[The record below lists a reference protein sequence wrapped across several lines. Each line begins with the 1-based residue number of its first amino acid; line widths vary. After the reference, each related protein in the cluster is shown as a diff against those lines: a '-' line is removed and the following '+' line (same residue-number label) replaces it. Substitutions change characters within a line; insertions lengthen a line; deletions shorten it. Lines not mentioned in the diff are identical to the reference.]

1 MSEKLA
7 GRVALITGGTSGIG
21 EATVRRFVKEGAKV
35 VLVGRS
41 ASQGDAIA
49 AELAGRAVFVRAD
62 VSDEAGV
69 EQSIAATVA
78 AFGRLDILFNN
89 AGAPS
94 GGTVETFTHA
104 DFTASMNLLVGS
116 VVFGIKHAAPLMRAQ
131 RWGRIINTTSVAGL
145 RGHMGDYLYSIAK
158 AAVAHAT
165 RLAAV
170 ELGRDGITVNSIAP
184 GAVATPIFFG
194 GSAAANALDPAHA
207 AAKLAKL
214 TANLGKATPR
224 LAAGLPDDIA
234 AAALFLALDEAA
246 HVNGHDLVVDGG
258 MIAGGRTNYE

>member
-1 MSEKLA
+1 MTGRLA
-7 GRVALITGGTSGIG
+7 GKVALITGGTSGIG
-21 EATVRRFVKEGAKV
+21 EATVRLFASEGAHV

-41 ASQGDAIA
+41 AAQGQAIA
-49 AELAGRAVFVRAD
+49 SDLAGRAVFVQAD

-69 EQSIAATVA
+69 ERSIGAAIE
-78 AFGRLDILFNN
+78 AFGRLDILFSN

-94 GGTVETFTHA
+94 AGTIETLTPA

-116 VVFGIKHAAPLMRAQ
+116 VVFGIKHAAPVMRAQ
-131 RWGRIINTTSVAGL
+131 QGGRIINTTSVAGL

-170 ELGRDGITVNSIAP
+170 ELGRSGITVNSIAP

-194 GSAAANALDPAHA
+194 GSSVANDLDPAHA
-207 AAKLAKL
+207 AAKLARL
-214 TANLGKATPR
+214 TANLAKATPR
-224 LAAGLPDDIA
+224 LAPGLPEDVA
-234 AAALFLALDEAA
+234 AAALFLAGDDAA

-258 MIAGGRTNYE
+258 MIAGGRVHYE

>member
-1 MSEKLA
+1 MANRLA
-7 GRVALITGGTSGIG
+7 GKVALVTGGTSGIG
-21 EATVRRFVKEGAKV
+21 EATVRLFASEGANV

-41 ASQGDAIA
+41 AAQGQQIA
-49 AELAGRAVFVRAD
+49 HQLDGRAVFVRAD

-69 EQSIAATVA
+69 VQSIDAAVA
-78 AFGRLDILFNN
+78 TFGRLDILFSN

-94 GGTVETFTHA
+94 TGTIETLTPA

-116 VVFGIKHAAPLMRAQ
+116 VLFGIKHAAPIMRAQ
-131 RWGRIINTTSVAGL
+131 GWGRIINTTSVAGL

-158 AAVAHAT
+158 AAVGHAT

-170 ELGRDGITVNSIAP
+170 ELARSGITVNSIAP

-207 AAKLAKL
+207 AAKIAKL
-214 TANLGKATPR
+214 TANLAKATPR
-224 LAAGLPDDIA
+224 LVAGLPEDVA
-234 AAALFLALDEAA
+234 AAALFLAGDEAA

-258 MIAGGRTNYE
+258 MIAGGRVNYE

>member
-1 MSEKLA
+1 MTDRLTGK
-7 GRVALITGGTSGIG
+7 VALITGGTSGIG
-21 EATVRRFVKEGAKV
+21 EATVRRFVKEGASV

-41 ASQGDAIA
+41 AAQGEAIA
-49 AELAGRAVFVRAD
+49 ADLGARAVFVRAD

-69 EQSIAATVA
+69 QRSVDATIA

-89 AGAPS
+89 AGAPAA
-94 GGTVETFTHA
+94 GTLDTFTHA
-104 DFTASMNLLVGS
+104 DFTAAMKLLVGG
-116 VVFGIKHAAPLMRAQ
+116 VLFGVKHAAPIMRAQ

-145 RGHMGDYLYSIAK
+145 RGHMGDYLYSVAK

-170 ELGRDGITVNSIAP
+170 ELARDGITVNSIAP

-214 TANLGKATPR
+214 TANLDKATPR

-234 AAALFLALDEAA
+234 AAALFLATAEAA

-258 MIAGGRTNYE
+258 MIAGGRVSYA